1 MVNYEGFRC
10 GYIASQR
17 CNMKQHL
24 KNRIRAMEYNL
35 EVAKKN
41 RQFSLIKELTREIT
55 KVKKVLKESA

>member
-1 MVNYEGFRC
+1 
-10 GYIASQR
+10 
-17 CNMKQHL
+17 MKQHL